1 MKQKLIELSEAISSL
16 VKDGNSVQLG
26 AGLETAIPFAAT
38 FELIRQGRKNLHM
51 ISPISDASTDMLIGG
66 GCVTE
71 VSASWIG
78 NVSGGL
84 GHNYRRAVEK
94 GLPHPIKIN
103 DYSNLSLAMA
113 LFAGAYGLP
122 YAPVKSILGSD
133 ILKSN
138 PALKVASNPF
148 SEQEEPVVLIPALRP
163 DISILA
169 VQRADAF
176 GNCHYWGSS
185 GVAKEAGL
193 AAKKVILVA
202 HEIVEPE
209 VISSDP
215 SRVLIPG
222 FRVDAV
228 CHVPDGTHPSPLTG
242 YLKRDSDFF
251 NEYHKGSRDPE
262 HFAEW
267 AKEWIT
273 DTKDPAGY
281 RAKLGARLDDLHI
294 NGEDFAAPANY
305 AFE

>member
-1 MKQKLIELSEAISSL
+1 MKEKLIDLSEAISSL
-16 VKDGNSVQLG
+16 VKDGDSVQLG
-26 AGLETAIPFAAT
+26 SGLETAIPFAAT
-38 FELIRQGRKNLHM
+38 FELIRQKRRNLHM

-71 VSASWIG
+71 VSASWVG

-94 GLPHPIKIN
+94 GEPHPIKIN

-122 YAPVKSILGSD
+122 YVPVKSILGSD

-138 PALKVASNPF
+138 PALKPAENPF
-148 SEQEEPVVLIPALRP
+148 AEESEPLVLVPALQP
-163 DISILA
+163 DVSIQA
-169 VQRADAF
+169 VQRADRF
-176 GNCHYWGSS
+176 GNNHYWGSS
-185 GVAKEAGL
+185 GVAKEAAL
-193 AAKKVILVA
+193 AAEKVILIA

-209 VISSDP
+209 VIATDP
-215 SRVLIPG
+215 SRVLVPG

-228 CHVPDGTHPSPLTG
+228 CHVPGGTHPAPLTG

-251 NEYHKGSRDPE
+251 NDYHKGSRDPE
-262 HFAEW
+262 HYAEW
-267 AKEWIT
+267 AEDWIFST
-273 DTKDPAGY
+273 GGHAGY
-281 RAKLGARLDDLHI
+281 REKLGDRLEKLRI
-294 NGEDFAAPANY
+294 KGEQLAAPVNY